1 MHAVLPYKSAK
12 MACINSASLLWV
24 FIMSIKKMLSVI
36 VFLLPLALT
45 TSCDSQPDADP
56 AEPAVTLEDADRVR
70 GGELTETADLSPD
83 VLDKGMVNPGY
94 VEKPDWFANSFLD
107 IREDVADAATAGKRV
122 ILYFYQDGCP
132 YCKKLLETNFSL
144 KATETKA
151 REHFEVIAINMWGD
165 REVTGFDG
173 ELTTEK
179 QFAATM
185 RIMFTPTLLFLDEQ
199 GNVVLRAN
207 GYYPPHKFDAALDYA
222 ATNNGHEP
230 GFHEYLARTAP
241 APASGVLHQDPAFL
255 PPGTSL
261 EALTSG
267 KPLMVLFEQKECA
280 PCDELHL
287 DILKRPESRELL
299 ARFDVVLL
307 DMWSKDRVT
316 RPDGKTTSATQWA
329 KDLNILYAP
338 SAVFFDVEG
347 KEVFRTEA
355 YLKAFHM
362 QSSMDY
368 VLTGAYREQP
378 SFQRYI
384 ADRAELLE
392 AQGIHVNIME

>member
-1 MHAVLPYKSAK
+1 MP
-12 MACINSASLLWV
+12 
-24 FIMSIKKMLSVI
+24 IKKMLLVN
-36 VFLLPLALT
+36 VFLLLSLVLT
-45 TSCDSQPDADP
+45 TACDSQPDAGP
-56 AEPAVTLEDADRVR
+56 VEPAVTQEDADHAQGVV
-70 GGELTETADLSPD
+70 LTETAAPSPD
-83 VLDKGMVNPGY
+83 LLDTGMVNPGY

-107 IREDVADAATAGKRV
+107 IREDVADAATVDKRV

-144 KATETKA
+144 QATETKT

-173 ELTTEK
+173 ESSTEK
-179 QFAATM
+179 QFAAAL

-222 ATNNGHEP
+222 ATHTGRDP
-230 GFHEYLARTAP
+230 GFLEYLAKTAP

-261 EALTSG
+261 EALTRG

-287 DILKRPESRELL
+287 DILKRPESRDLL

-307 DMWSKDRVT
+307 DMWSKDGVT
-316 RPDGKTTSATQWA
+316 RPDGNTTSATQWA
-329 KDLNILYAP
+329 KELNILYAP
-338 SAVFFDVEG
+338 SAVFFDREG
-347 KEVFRTEA
+347 QEVFRTEA
-355 YLKAFHM
+355 WLKAFHM
-362 QSSMDY
+362 LSSMDY
-368 VLTGAYREQP
+368 VASGAYREQP

-384 ADRAELLE
+384 STRAAALE
-392 AQGIHVNIME
+392 AQGIHIDIME